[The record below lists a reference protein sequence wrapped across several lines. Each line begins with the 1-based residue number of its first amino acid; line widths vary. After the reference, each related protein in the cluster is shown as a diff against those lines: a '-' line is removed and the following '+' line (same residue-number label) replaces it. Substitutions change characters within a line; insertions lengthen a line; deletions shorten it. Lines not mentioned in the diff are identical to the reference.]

1 MASTTAAHG
10 GELKR
15 DAYSVWALPPEEL
28 KPRLK
33 KLMSGLR
40 SEFGGPEFEP
50 HVTILGAIKLTE
62 SEARDMFRKACEGLK
77 PYTATVDKIATGT
90 FFYQCVFLLLHPTP
104 EVVEASDHS
113 CAHFG
118 FKRSTP
124 YMPHLS
130 LLYGDLTEEEKKT
143 ALEKACALDESIGGL
158 SFQISRLVLY
168 KTETEDK
175 SCKSWEKVEEFE
187 LKP

>member
-1 MASTTAAHG
+1 
-10 GELKR
+10 
-15 DAYSVWALPPEEL
+15 
-28 KPRLK
+28 
-33 KLMSGLR
+33 
-40 SEFGGPEFEP
+40 
-50 HVTILGAIKLTE
+50 
-62 SEARDMFRKACEGLK
+62 
-77 PYTATVDKIATGT
+77 
-90 FFYQCVFLLLHPTP
+90 
-104 EVVEASDHS
+104 
-113 CAHFG
+113 
-118 FKRSTP
+118 
-124 YMPHLS
+124 MPHLS

>member
-1 MASTTAAHG
+1 MLIPCGRCHRRNS
-10 GELKR
+10 
-15 DAYSVWALPPEEL
+15 
-28 KPRLK
+28 RLK

-50 HVTILGAIKLTE
+50 HVTVLGTIKLTE
-62 SEARDMFRKACEGLK
+62 CEARDMFQKACEGLK
-77 PYTATVDKIATGT
+77 PYAGTVDKVATGT

-118 FKRSTP
+118 FKRSTRMP
-124 YMPHLS
+124 LFEFLPAQGSLESRGYIPLSSTSLVVLFMFSYVDSLRSYMPHLS

-143 ALEKACALDESIGGL
+143 ALEKACALDERRS
-158 SFQISRLVLY
+158 
-168 KTETEDK
+168 
-175 SCKSWEKVEEFE
+175 EF
-187 LKP
+187 PDIASGTV